1 MIGGV
6 KMQHIDHDYIFSTAV
21 SDSNDENEFVVEF
34 FPGNGSG
41 ASPIRVTNSFDEL
54 IDFLEEI

>member
-1 MIGGV
+1 
-6 KMQHIDHDYIFSTAV
+6 MQHIDHDYIFSTAV

-54 IDFLEEI
+54 IDFLEEM